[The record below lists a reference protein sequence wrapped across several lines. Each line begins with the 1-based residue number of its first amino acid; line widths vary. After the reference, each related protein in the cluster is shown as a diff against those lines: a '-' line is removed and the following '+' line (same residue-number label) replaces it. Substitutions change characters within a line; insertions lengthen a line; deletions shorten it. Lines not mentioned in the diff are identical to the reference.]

1 MLNDIPD
8 FHAVKLRLFSFF
20 QAKALNFPKTS
31 TMNKILLF
39 LGIGLLFGLKPVD
52 KTLTPQERDF
62 AIQFM
67 TSTRDSLVLDV
78 KGLSADQ
85 LNWKADTSRWSVA
98 QCVEHIA
105 LAEAAL
111 TMAYQQAL
119 KSPADPSKRDS
130 IKYTDQQIIGF
141 LTDRSRKFQAPEM
154 LKPIGTFASFQA
166 SLDSFVARRNRN
178 IEFVKNTQA
187 DLRDH
192 CSTFPGVGTVDDYQV
207 ILFMVS
213 HSKRHTKQLE
223 EVKASP
229 GFPKN

>member
-1 MLNDIPD
+1 M
-8 FHAVKLRLFSFF
+8 KKS
-20 QAKALNFPKTS
+20 
-31 TMNKILLF
+31 LLF
-39 LGIGLLFGLKPVD
+39 LTTVLLFGLKPFD

-62 AIQFM
+62 ATQFM
-67 TSTRDSLVLDV
+67 VKSRDSLLMDV
-78 KGLSADQ
+78 KGLTADQ
-85 LNWKADTSRWSVA
+85 LNFKSDTSRWSVA

-111 TMAYQQAL
+111 TMAYQHAL
-119 KSPADPSKRDS
+119 TLPADPSKRDS
-130 IKYTDQQIIGF
+130 IKYSDMQIIGF

-154 LKPIGTFASFQA
+154 LKPIGTFGSFQA

-178 IEFVKNTQA
+178 IEFIKTTQD

-223 EVKASP
+223 EVKANP
-229 GFPKN
+229 GFPRN

>member
-1 MLNDIPD
+1 M
-8 FHAVKLRLFSFF
+8 K
-20 QAKALNFPKTS
+20 K
-31 TMNKILLF
+31 
-39 LGIGLLFGLKPVD
+39 GLLFFSIIALCSLEPRD
-52 KTLTPQERDF
+52 KTLTPQEREF
-62 AIQFM
+62 ATQFM
-67 TSTRDSLVLDV
+67 VTTRDTLLMDV
-78 KGLSADQ
+78 KGLSTAQ
-85 LNWKADTSRWSVA
+85 LNFKTDSTRWSIA

-111 TMAYQQAL
+111 TMAYQQGL

-130 IKYTDQQIIGF
+130 VKYTDQQIIHF

-154 LKPIGTFASFQA
+154 LKPVGTFGSFQA

-178 IEFVKNTQA
+178 IEFVKTTDA

-192 CSTFPGVGTVDDYQV
+192 FVTFPGIGVVDDYQV

-213 HSKRHTKQLE
+213 HSKRHTMQLE

-229 GFPKN
+229 GFPK

>member
-1 MLNDIPD
+1 M
-8 FHAVKLRLFSFF
+8 K
-20 QAKALNFPKTS
+20 KC
-31 TMNKILLF
+31 LLF
-39 LGIGLLFGLKPVD
+39 FTVVLLFGLKPMD
-52 KTLTPQERDF
+52 KTLTTEERYF
-62 AIQFM
+62 AVQFM
-67 TSTRDSLVLDV
+67 VTTRDTLLMDV
-78 KGLSADQ
+78 RGLTTAQ
-85 LNWKADTSRWSVA
+85 LNFKADTTRWSVA

-111 TMAYQQAL
+111 TMAYQQGL
-119 KSPADPSKRDS
+119 QGPADPSKRDS
-130 IKYTDQQIIGF
+130 IKYTDQQIIHF

-154 LKPIGTFASFQA
+154 LRPVGTFSSFQA

-178 IEFVKNTQA
+178 IEFVKTTQA

-192 CSTFPGVGTVDDYQV
+192 FVTFPGVGVVDDYQV

-213 HSKRHTKQLE
+213 HSKRHTLQLE

>member
-1 MLNDIPD
+1 M
-8 FHAVKLRLFSFF
+8 K
-20 QAKALNFPKTS
+20 KY
-31 TMNKILLF
+31 LLF
-39 LGIGLLFGLKPVD
+39 FTVIILFGLKPKD
-52 KTLTPQERDF
+52 KTLTPEERSF

-67 TSTRDSLVLDV
+67 ITTRDTLLMDI
-78 KGLSADQ
+78 KGLSTAQ
-85 LNWKADTSRWSVA
+85 LNFKADTSRWSVA

-111 TMAYQQAL
+111 TMAYQQGL
-119 KSPADPSKRDS
+119 QGPADPSKRDS
-130 IKYTDQQIIGF
+130 VKYTDQQIIHF

-154 LKPIGTFASFQA
+154 LRPVGTFSSFQA
-166 SLDSFVARRNRN
+166 SLDSFIARRNRN
-178 IEFVKNTQA
+178 IEFVRSTQS

-192 CSTFPGVGTVDDYQV
+192 FVTFPGLGVLDDYQY

-213 HSKRHTKQLE
+213 HSKRHTLQLE

>member
-1 MLNDIPD
+1 MKKYL
-8 FHAVKLRLFSFF
+8 VFF
-20 QAKALNFPKTS
+20 TV
-31 TMNKILLF
+31 I
-39 LGIGLLFGLKPVD
+39 ILFGLRPLD
-52 KTLTPQERDF
+52 KTLTPEERSF

-67 TSTRDSLVLDV
+67 VTTRDTLLMDV
-78 KGLSADQ
+78 KGLTPDQ
-85 LNWKADTSRWSVA
+85 LNFKADSTRWSIA

-111 TMAYQQAL
+111 TMAYQQGL
-119 KSPADPSKRDS
+119 QGPADPSKRDS
-130 IKYTDQQIIGF
+130 IKYTDQQIIHF

-154 LKPIGTFASFQA
+154 LRPVGTFSSFQA

-178 IEFVKNTQA
+178 IEFVKTTQA

-192 CSTFPGVGTVDDYQV
+192 FVTFPGVGIVDDYQV

-213 HSKRHTKQLE
+213 HSKRHTLQLE

-229 GFPKN
+229 GYPKN